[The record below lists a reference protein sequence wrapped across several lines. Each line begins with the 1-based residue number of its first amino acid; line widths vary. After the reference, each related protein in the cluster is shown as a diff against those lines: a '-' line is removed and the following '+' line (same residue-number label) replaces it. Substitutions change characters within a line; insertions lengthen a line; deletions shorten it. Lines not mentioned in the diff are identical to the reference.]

1 MENLLAAP
9 VPPMAANVPPLN
21 ENPNRNGRILTM
33 RERMEEHR
41 RNPVCAQCHKIM
53 DPIGLSM
60 ENFDAVGAWR
70 TRDGDSVTGPGT
82 AIDAQGELLDGTKV
96 DGIVTLRK
104 ALLSQP
110 ELFVGTVTEKLMIYA
125 LGRGLQPYDMPSVRA
140 IVRDTAQSNYRFS
153 SIVLGI
159 VHSLPFQKR
168 VTLGEPVRVAK
179 GSR

>member
-70 TRDGDSVTGPGT
+70 SRDGDSVTGPGT
-82 AIDAQGELLDGTKV
+82 PIDAQGELLDGTKV
-96 DGIVTLRK
+96 DGIVTLRQ
-104 ALLSQP
+104 ALLRQP

-140 IVRDTAQSNYRFS
+140 IVRDTAQTNYRFS
-153 SIVLGI
+153 SIVLSI

-168 VTLGEPVRVAK
+168 VTLDEPVRVAR